1 MPVVDSILVAFG
13 FQVDTKELAKL
24 KQVSDDAARSAEQN
38 AEKTRQAWS
47 KLGSGLN
54 TLAIGVGSAIAGIGV
69 LISKAAEAGAAID
82 DVSKQTGVS
91 AREFQRLSFAVQMGG
106 GTVEDTKNSF
116 KFLSKAL
123 VDARDSA
130 SPAAEAFRKLGLNAG
145 RLNDKSLSTEERFAM
160 LADAFSKVEDSSLR
174 TDLALTIF
182 GRGGLALVPALSEG
196 SEAIKKL
203 GDEAE
208 SLGLVKGQAA
218 IDKMA
223 ELDDKILKIKLQFT
237 AAAESLAHQLVPVL
251 ESVVKNWDEWKV
263 VLGGVAIAWA
273 ALKVPG
279 MVAEIG
285 TLATAIKALAGS
297 WGGAIA
303 GALAF
308 GVAAGTALDK
318 WLKLSDAI
326 ARVEGTTGTRGAGPT
341 IGELNKLDPS
351 EQVRMTDINRALAG
365 GATGDQRLAL
375 IAERNA
381 LTQKASADRVAQR
394 EAQKEAQ
401 AAAEIQVQNTVAL
414 QGLLLGAQATAA
426 GAMAED
432 QKKRKRGRGR
442 GGGGKSAAD
451 REKEK
456 TLAGLRGGSLFTE
469 IESMASRARATPEQL
484 EEAFMAAAES
494 KGGHASDS
502 VAKKAAASKLSSLVG
517 FDVGAKY
524 QDPLLSEIHG
534 EAALPPVPLSE
545 LERGQQPQVLISTI
559 NNTYTVDAP
568 ISINGAGEPSA
579 VGTVLQE
586 AIRSLFR
593 DEVDKVSR
601 FSKTVFQ
608 R

>member
-13 FQVDTKELAKL
+13 FQVDTKELARL

-47 KLGSGLN
+47 KLGNSLN

-69 LISKAAEAGAAID
+69 LITKAAEAGAAID

-91 AREFQRLSFAVQMGG
+91 AKEFQRLSFAVQMGG

-116 KFLSKAL
+116 KFLAKAL

-196 SEAIKKL
+196 AGAIKKL

-223 ELDDKILKIKLQFT
+223 ELDDKILKIKLQFA

-251 ESVVKNWDEWKV
+251 ESVVKNWDEWKI
-263 VLGGVAIAWA
+263 VLGTVAVAWA

-279 MVAEIG
+279 MVADIG
-285 TLATAIKALAGS
+285 ALASSIKALAGS
-297 WGGAIA
+297 WAGVIA
-303 GALAF
+303 GALAA
-308 GVAAGTALDK
+308 GVAIGTALDQ
-318 WLKLSDAI
+318 WLDLSDAI
-326 ARVEGTTGTRGAGPT
+326 AGVQGTTGTRGAGPT
-341 IGELNKLDPS
+341 IGELNKLAPS

-375 IAERNA
+375 VAERDA
-381 LTQKASADRVAQR
+381 LIQKASADRIAQR
-394 EAQKEAQ
+394 EAQKADREEA
-401 AAAEIQVQNTVAL
+401 ELQVRNTVAL
-414 QGLLLGAQATAA
+414 QGLLLGAQVTGA
-426 GAMAED
+426 GAVEAEK
-432 QKKRKRGRGR
+432 KKRRGGRGR
-442 GGGGKSAAD
+442 GGGPSAAD

-469 IESMASRARATPEQL
+469 IETMANRARATPEQL
-484 EEAFMAAAES
+484 EEAFKAAAES

-524 QDPLLSEIHG
+524 QDPLLSEMFG

>member
-24 KQVSDDAARSAEQN
+24 KQVSDDAAKSAEQN

-47 KLGSGLN
+47 KLGQGLN

-174 TDLALTIF
+174 TDLALTLF

-196 SEAIKKL
+196 SAAIKKL

-223 ELDDKILKIKLQFT
+223 ELDDKILKIKLQFA

-251 ESVVKNWDEWKV
+251 ESVAKNWDEWKV
-263 VLGGVAIAWA
+263 VLGGVAVAWA

-279 MVAEIG
+279 MIAEIG
-285 TLATAIKALAGS
+285 TLATSIKALAGS

-308 GVAAGTALDK
+308 GVAIGKALDE

-326 ARVEGTTGTRGAGPT
+326 AGVEGTTGTRGAGPM
-341 IGELNKLDPS
+341 IGELNRLDPS

-365 GATGDQRLAL
+365 GATGEQRLAL

-394 EAQKEAQ
+394 EAQKEAK
-401 AAAEIQVQNTVAL
+401 AAAESQVKDTVAL
-414 QGLLLGAQATAA
+414 QGLMLGGQLVATNAVE
-426 GAMAED
+426 ED
-432 QKKRKRGRGR
+432 RKKRKKR
-442 GGGGKSAAD
+442 GGGKSAAD

-456 TLAGLRGGSLFTE
+456 ALAGLRGSYLFQE
-469 IESMASRARATPEQL
+469 IEIMASRVQATPDQL
-484 EEAFMAAAES
+484 EEAYKAAAES
-494 KGGHASDS
+494 KVGHARDS

-524 QDPLLSEIHG
+524 QDPLLSEMFG
-534 EAALPPVPLSE
+534 EATLPPVPLSE

>member
-24 KQVSDDAARSAEQN
+24 KQVSDDAAKSAEQN

-47 KLGSGLN
+47 KLGQGLN

-145 RLNDKSLSTEERFAM
+145 RLNDQSLSTEGRFAM

-174 TDLALTIF
+174 TDLALTLF

-223 ELDDKILKIKLQFT
+223 ELDDKILKIKLQFA
-237 AAAESLAHQLVPVL
+237 AAAESLAHKLVPVL
-251 ESVVKNWDEWKV
+251 ESVAKNWDEWKV
-263 VLGGVAIAWA
+263 VLGGVAVAWA
-273 ALKVPG
+273 ALKIPG
-279 MVAEIG
+279 MIAEIG
-285 TLATAIKALAGS
+285 TLATSIKALAGS

-303 GALAF
+303 GALSF
-308 GVAAGTALDK
+308 GVAIGTALDE
-318 WLKLSDAI
+318 WLDLSDAI
-326 ARVEGTTGTRGAGPT
+326 AGVEETTGGRGAPPT

-365 GATGDQRLAL
+365 CATGEQRLAL

-394 EAQKEAQ
+394 EAQKEAK
-401 AAAEIQVQNTVAL
+401 AAAEVQVQNTVAL
-414 QGLLLGAQATAA
+414 QGLLIGAQATAA
-426 GAMAED
+426 GAMAEVE
-432 QKKRKRGRGR
+432 KKRKADRKKGGR
-442 GGGGKSAAD
+442 KSAAD
-451 REKEK
+451 LEKEK

-469 IESMASRARATPEQL
+469 IESMASRAKATPEQL
-484 EEAFMAAAES
+484 EEAFKAAAES

-502 VAKKAAASKLSSLVG
+502 VAKKAAVSKLSSLVG

-524 QDPLLSEIHG
+524 QDPLLSEMFG

-568 ISINGAGEPSA
+568 ISINGAGVFNGCNFPVYA
-579 VGTVLQE
+579 ATT
-586 AIRSLFR
+586 
-593 DEVDKVSR
+593 
-601 FSKTVFQ
+601 KTA
-608 R
+608 RNNKTIYTG